1 MDKGEE
7 NRGRLR
13 RTKIVCTI
21 GPASSTAAMIGKL
34 VSAGMD
40 CARLNFS
47 HGTLAEHL
55 DVVRNVRDVSKRTGS
70 LVAVMQ
76 DLPGPKMRVGK
87 IKGGSL
93 NLSEG
98 STVVLTTKD
107 GVGGENVVP
116 VESENLPRYVK
127 TGGIIFLRDGLI
139 TLRVVSTTE
148 TSIKCVCEVGG
159 VLLSGHGVNV
169 PDLKQGFDTFTE
181 KDRRYLAFG
190 LEHGVDLVAVSFVRD
205 ANDIKE
211 VREFVA
217 KKARREPILVAKI
230 EKREAVEN
238 LAEIVNTTDAVM
250 VARGDLGVENPI
262 EGVPEMQKS
271 IIATCRSRGVPVIT
285 ATQMLESMV
294 GRATPTRAEVT
305 DVANA
310 ILDGT
315 DAVMLSEET
324 ATGSYPVEC
333 VEVMNKVALKAEER
347 MLEDQNIRS
356 LSGIRF
362 QGLVDAFSESA
373 WQLAENIGA
382 NVIAVRSGN
391 EAIIPKISRFRP
403 RAMIV
408 HMTDEEVFL
417 RRSRIIWGVFQSKTK
432 DPEGSAMSLDS
443 SVQRLM
449 KEGYLGRGEKAVFVR
464 GTDGSVKNARFT
476 LSALVADE
484 AGSVARKGEEW

>member
-1 MDKGEE
+1 MSGGHKG
-7 NRGRLR
+7 RGRLR

-21 GPASSTAAMIGKL
+21 GPASSSTAMIERL
-34 VSAGMD
+34 MRAGMD

-47 HGTLAEHL
+47 HGTFAEHL
-55 DVVRNVRDVSKRTGS
+55 SVIRNVRDVSKHTGS

-76 DLPGPKMRVGK
+76 DLPGPKMRVGR
-87 IKGGSL
+87 IKGGSIKIA
-93 NLSEG
+93 EG
-98 STVVLTTKD
+98 STVILATKD
-107 GVGGENVVP
+107 GAAGENVVP

-127 TGGIIFLRDGLI
+127 AGGTIFLRDGLI

-181 KDRRYLAFG
+181 KDKRYLAFG
-190 LEHGVDLVAVSFVRD
+190 LEQGVDLVAVSFVRD

-211 VREFVA
+211 VREFVE
-217 KKARREPILVAKI
+217 KKAKGEPMLVAKI

-294 GRATPTRAEVT
+294 SRATPTRAEVT

-324 ATGSYPVEC
+324 ATGAYPVEC

-347 MLEDQNIRS
+347 MLEDQNVRS
-356 LSGIRF
+356 LSGVRL

-391 EAIIPKISRFRP
+391 EAIIPKVSRFRP

-417 RRSRIIWGVFQSKTK
+417 RRSRIVWGVFQSLTK
-432 DPEGSAMSLDS
+432 HSESTAVSLDS
-443 SVQRLM
+443 SVRRLM
-449 KEGYLGRGEKAVFVR
+449 REGYLRRGERAVFVR
-464 GTDGSVKNARFT
+464 GTNGSAKDARFS
-476 LSALVADE
+476 LSVLVAD
-484 AGSVARKGEEW
+484 GSERVAKGDKR